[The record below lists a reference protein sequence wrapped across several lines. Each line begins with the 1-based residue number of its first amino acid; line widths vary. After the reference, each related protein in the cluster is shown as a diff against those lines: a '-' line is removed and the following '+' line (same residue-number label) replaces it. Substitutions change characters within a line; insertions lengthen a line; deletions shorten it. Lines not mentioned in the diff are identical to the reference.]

1 MSRNRVRE
9 AASLRIEISG
19 LRQYAAE
26 PTRPGDIVVL
36 YVRSS
41 ATTSS
46 VHLLHPSPLFAS
58 CDGWR
63 KEEARLVVVA
73 RGLIEKRAK

>member
-1 MSRNRVRE
+1 MQGTDSE
-9 AASLRIEISG
+9 
-19 LRQYAAE
+19 
-26 PTRPGDIVVL
+26 
-36 YVRSS
+36 S
-41 ATTSS
+41 A
-46 VHLLHPSPLFAS
+46 SPLFAS

>member
-1 MSRNRVRE
+1 MRRK
-9 AASLRIEISG
+9 
-19 LRQYAAE
+19 
-26 PTRPGDIVVL
+26 TRRWV
-36 YVRSS
+36 
-41 ATTSS
+41 A
-46 VHLLHPSPLFAS
+46 SPLFAS

>member
-1 MSRNRVRE
+1 MLCVGVGTSLSERCTRVE
-9 AASLRIEISG
+9 QSDETNVTHGTYEGAI
-19 LRQYAAE
+19 
-26 PTRPGDIVVL
+26 
-36 YVRSS
+36 
-41 ATTSS
+41 
-46 VHLLHPSPLFAS
+46 SPLFAS